1 MTSRMF
7 YFRNNQS
14 FENSVVF
21 LLSLIEFGCMGRN
34 SSEASTCHSSKMRD
48 NTSLLTEDGFI
59 CERYWLL
66 LNLNL
71 VEVRGWESLVIS
83 NTLLR
88 M

>member
-21 LLSLIEFGCMGRN
+21 LLSLIEFGYMGRN

-71 VEVRGWESLVIS
+71 LEVRGWESLVIS